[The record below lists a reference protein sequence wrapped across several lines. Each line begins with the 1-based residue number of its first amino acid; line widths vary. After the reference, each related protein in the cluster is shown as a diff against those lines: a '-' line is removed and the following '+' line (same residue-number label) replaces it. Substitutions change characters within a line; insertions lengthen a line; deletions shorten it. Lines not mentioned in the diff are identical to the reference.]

1 MTRAR
6 NVHHIRRHRRLRQDD
21 PAQSAGRDAPR
32 TGENRRRDEGAG
44 RHAAGRPHPGHP
56 PRQRLGHRSGRGA
69 LPLRRVAPAERDGRH
84 PPRAGAR
91 RGRAL
96 RPLHRLD
103 ARVPR
108 LRTPAHARQAAR
120 AERLGHR
127 LDAARPR
134 AHIRHRRGDGAD
146 ARAVAELRRGRGRG
160 ALRARGP
167 PLSSPRAR
175 GISRPRSGRAAALRR
190 RRRGRNGGRGLQT
203 NDGRAGAAAAMSDKA
218 SLLLDTAR
226 RGELHHAIILYG
238 PSPDARRAL
247 ALRLAQTLNCLNGTA
262 GDGCASCQRIE
273 RRTHPD
279 VHWSEVGA
287 DKKMISVEQVRD
299 IVAAAT
305 LRPYEGRNKVFI
317 VDPAEALSVGGSN
330 SLLKT
335 LEEPPRDTIF
345 ILLTRAY
352 DLLLPTI
359 KSRSQPIYIGGDE
372 PRDEELAS
380 SIAKAL
386 QRYGET
392 RDGAMLLALASL
404 ITSHEQPNNAIA
416 LLGDALCDAVAGKI
430 DVEIPRER
438 LLAAADACVGAI
450 RWLGV
455 NADVR
460 L

>member
-1 MTRAR
+1 
-6 NVHHIRRHRRLRQDD
+6 
-21 PAQSAGRDAPR
+21 
-32 TGENRRRDEGAG
+32 
-44 RHAAGRPHPGHP
+44 
-56 PRQRLGHRSGRGA
+56 
-69 LPLRRVAPAERDGRH
+69 
-84 PPRAGAR
+84 
-91 RGRAL
+91 
-96 RPLHRLD
+96 
-103 ARVPR
+103 
-108 LRTPAHARQAAR
+108 
-120 AERLGHR
+120 
-127 LDAARPR
+127 
-134 AHIRHRRGDGAD
+134 
-146 ARAVAELRRGRGRG
+146 
-160 ALRARGP
+160 
-167 PLSSPRAR
+167 
-175 GISRPRSGRAAALRR
+175 
-190 RRRGRNGGRGLQT
+190 
-203 NDGRAGAAAAMSDKA
+203 MSDKA

-279 VHWSEVGA
+279 VHWTEVGA

-380 SIAKAL
+380 SIATAL

-404 ITSHEQPNNAIA
+404 IASHDQANNAIA

-460 L
+460 LLVEQVVSELVK